1 MQNLGDIYLA
11 DVSRHPL
18 LTSKEEQQLIAD
30 HYANP
35 REYTAHRLIVSNL
48 RLVVFLAGKMPTVSV
63 SFLDL
68 VQEGNRG
75 LVRAVQSY
83 DPTSSAKFSTYASYW
98 IKSYM
103 LKYSMD
109 HRSQVRIGTSK
120 DKIKLFYNLE
130 KEKQRLLMLYG
141 VATPAMLAN
150 TLDVNQELVIEI
162 QGRLGADVSI
172 YDHDNDRVKEYLL
185 DDNSEPAEVIYEK
198 NQSIANL
205 NLCIEEMK
213 QTMNERDLYIL
224 TQRVLADDPV
234 TFKQIGLMLSVSKQR
249 AAQLEVAL
257 VRRIRKLMN
266 ERGMK

>member
-1 MQNLGDIYLA
+1 
-11 DVSRHPL
+11 
-18 LTSKEEQQLIAD
+18 
-30 HYANP
+30 
-35 REYTAHRLIVSNL
+35 
-48 RLVVFLAGKMPTVSV
+48 
-63 SFLDL
+63 
-68 VQEGNRG
+68 
-75 LVRAVQSY
+75 
-83 DPTSSAKFSTYASYW
+83 
-98 IKSYM
+98 M